1 MTDKKIEQTLR
12 KQEERERV
20 EFEALMQSKWRLQPY
35 QEKIA
40 AELLAFL
47 AEKLPKIELP
57 SIRLKLYLIDRRL
70 QEEFQQRLKEK
81 GLL

>member
-1 MTDKKIEQTLR
+1 MTDKKIEQIQR
-12 KQEERERV
+12 KQEERERM
-20 EFEALMQSKWRLQPY
+20 EFEALMQAKWRLQPY

-57 SIRLKLYLIDRRL
+57 SYRLRLYWIDKQLQREFEERL
-70 QEEFQQRLKEK
+70 RAK

>member
-1 MTDKKIEQTLR
+1 MTDKKIEQMLR
-12 KQEERERV
+12 RQEERERV
-20 EFEALMQSKWRLQPY
+20 EFEALIQSKWRLKPF

-40 AELLAFL
+40 VELLAFL

-57 SIRLKLYLIDRRL
+57 SYRLRLYWIDKQLQREFEERL
-70 QEEFQQRLKEK
+70 RAK